1 MGNKTALGSDHRGL
15 ALKKHISVILDK
27 MGIET
32 DDMGVFTDDAADY
45 PIIAK
50 NVAHAVSTQT
60 CSRGILI
67 CGSGIGMSIVANKF
81 FGVRA
86 ALCSS
91 VENARK
97 SRQHNDA
104 NVLVLGQDIDEETI
118 SHILRVWFETPFE
131 GGRHQRRLDQIRA
144 IELENFKNTF

>member
-1 MGNKTALGSDHRGL
+1 MEDKTALGADHRGL
-15 ALKKHISVILDK
+15 SLKKTIAVILDK
-27 MGIET
+27 MGIVTE
-32 DDMGVFTDDAADY
+32 DMGVFTEDAADY
-45 PIIAK
+45 PLIAK
-50 NVAHAVSTQT
+50 NVAHAVSTQH

-86 ALCSS
+86 ALCAT
-91 VENARK
+91 VEDARK

-104 NVLVLGQDIDEETI
+104 NVLVLAQDIEEDTAA
-118 SHILRVWFETPFE
+118 HILKAWYETPFE

-144 IELENFKNTF
+144 IELENFKSTI